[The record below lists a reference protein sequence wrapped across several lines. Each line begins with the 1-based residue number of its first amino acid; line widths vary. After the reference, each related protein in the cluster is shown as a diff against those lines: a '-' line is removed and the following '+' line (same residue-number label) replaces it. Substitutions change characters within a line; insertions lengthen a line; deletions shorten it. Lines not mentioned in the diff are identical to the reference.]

1 MPLTINPEW
10 QQLALYAL
18 GAALLLT
25 LLFRLPFIGGVLRG
39 LFSLGVLALC
49 LFLLLQHAPFDPTL
63 SRWTGQLGMDRQ
75 VVAGD
80 ELRIRMSRDGHFWAN
95 ARINGVERRM
105 LVDSGATITALSAST
120 ASEAQVATDSTLV
133 PVVLQTANGAVR
145 ASAGTVERLQLGPI
159 EARDLRVVTSPGLG
173 NINVLGMNF
182 LSQLESWRVEGRTL
196 ILTPKKGPAP

>member
-10 QQLALYAL
+10 LQLGLYAL

-39 LFSLGVLALC
+39 LFSLAVLALC

-63 SRWTGQLGMDRQ
+63 SRWTSQLGMDRQ

-105 LVDSGATITALSAST
+105 LIDSGATITALSAST
-120 ASEAQVATDSTLV
+120 ASEAQVPTDSTLV

-145 ASAGTVERLQLGPI
+145 ASAGRVERLQLGPI

-196 ILTPKKGPAP
+196 ILTPKKAPAP